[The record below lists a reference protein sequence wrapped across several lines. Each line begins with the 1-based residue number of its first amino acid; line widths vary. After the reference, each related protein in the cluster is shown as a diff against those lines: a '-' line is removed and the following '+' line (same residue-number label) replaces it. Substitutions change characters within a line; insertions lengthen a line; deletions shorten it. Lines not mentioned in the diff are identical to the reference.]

1 MWLLMI
7 IYMSSRKQNFYII
20 SYSLSFNMVF
30 DFPSQF
36 KSVLNHIMNELFT
49 ADWTIDDESNMLPT
63 IILDFNHLL

>member
-1 MWLLMI
+1 
-7 IYMSSRKQNFYII
+7 
-20 SYSLSFNMVF
+20 MVF